1 MRLSSSLL
9 SRWGLRR
16 DPTPLQLILN
26 HFGEQNCPKRCPHH
40 INIYIHVYTFL
51 LTILH
56 HFFSLYLISFGFL
69 VSFFLLL
76 PSDVLYPAGISTER
90 WDMFL
95 SILDQLLFLTAF
107 IHKSSV
113 VNPCKSRLRGWLHNG
128 RYFGQCTVVL
138 IRRAR
143 SMVKV
148 AHHLNPEGRAPG

>member
-56 HFFSLYLISFGFL
+56 HFFSLYIH
-69 VSFFLLL
+69 SFFLLL

-90 WDMFL
+90 RDMFL
-95 SILDQLLFLTAF
+95 SILDRLLFLTAF

-113 VNPCKSRLRGWLHNG
+113 DPCKICLGGYITAVISDSAPRFSSDERGQWSKWP
-128 RYFGQCTVVL
+128 TT
-138 IRRAR
+138 
-143 SMVKV
+143 
-148 AHHLNPEGRAPG
+148 